1 MEVLC
6 PFASGPSSQCA
17 NNTFMFI
24 FSVILVADVE
34 ILAPE
39 THVEVA
45 HRSKGVFHPGWILLD
60 IFLADSLRHR
70 LLNDLVAFCAH
81 KGVLEDRKLVA
92 QPRVPPSD
100 IATAL
105 NQWNYEFLGSC
116 PDAVGTVPSTIDLAV
131 VLFEARTI
139 VTAITGP
146 HNSGM
151 FLYWSV
157 EL

>member
-1 MEVLC
+1 MEVPC

-17 NNTFMFI
+17 NNPFMFI
-24 FSVILVADVE
+24 FSVILVADIE
-34 ILAPE
+34 ILASEP
-39 THVEVA
+39 HVEVA
-45 HRSKGVFHPGWILLD
+45 HRSKTVFHPALIILA
-60 IFLADSLRHR
+60 IFRADSLRHP

-131 VLFEARTI
+131 VLFQART
-139 VTAITGP
+139 
-146 HNSGM
+146 
-151 FLYWSV
+151 
-157 EL
+157 